1 MIEYKDQSPRDL
13 TLQVLSRPPD
23 ISKFTVLKD
32 KEVDI
37 CPLLCRAYI
46 IGESHMVWVQ
56 AGELNLL
63 EIFSCAPLGT
73 NPDVLLN
80 HSIGELAQPRKT
92 SHGAFDYLFTCR
104 VEDIKCRADAQTIL
118 KAEKDWDLTL
128 DFDFP
133 GQLDKHPKTILVVAC
148 KDDKPIIV
156 KSLHSYPNEGKVVF
170 TETKIIRRPL

>member
-23 ISKFTVLKD
+23 ISKFTVLRD
-32 KEVDI
+32 KEVNI

-46 IGESHMVWVQ
+46 IGESHIVWVQ
-56 AGELNLL
+56 VDDQNLL
-63 EIFSCAPLGT
+63 EIFSCAPLKLNQG
-73 NPDVLLN
+73 VLLN

-104 VEDIKCRADAQTIL
+104 VEDIKCGADARTIL
-118 KAEKDWDLTL
+118 EAGNDWQLTL

-133 GQLDKHPKTILVVAC
+133 GQLDEHPKTVLAVAC

-170 TETKIIRRPL
+170 TETQIIRRPL